1 MFLAVDV
8 GNTETAI
15 GLFCGDELRERFR
28 IATVAARTTD
38 ERFLLVEGL
47 LRTSGLSIGDLTAL
61 AVSSVVPQVTGS
73 WAKLARVRFGCE
85 PLVIGVGVKTGMEIL
100 VETPREVGADRIVNA
115 VAAYHRTKGA
125 TVVIDLGTA
134 ITFDVLDVKGRY
146 IGGAIA
152 PGLGLSLDA
161 LFRRTAKL
169 PRVDLVPPPNPI
181 GRNTVE
187 SIQSGVFY
195 GAVAM
200 VDGMVERL
208 SRALG
213 ESPVSVIATGG
224 QAETLAEASRTIQH
238 VEPDLTLWGLH
249 LLHQRNSSR

>member
-1 MFLAVDV
+1 MLLAVDV

-15 GLFCGDELRERFR
+15 GLFDGDDLRQRFR

-38 ERFLLVEGL
+38 ERFLLIEGL
-47 LRTSGLSIGDLTAL
+47 LRTSGLSVDDISAL

-73 WAKLARVRFGCE
+73 WAELAQERFGCE

-115 VAAYHRTKGA
+115 VAAFRRTKTA

-134 ITFDVLDVKGRY
+134 ITFDVLDSLGRY

-161 LFRRTAKL
+161 LFKRTAKL

-200 VDGMVERL
+200 VDGMVTRL
-208 SRALG
+208 SREIDDG
-213 ESPVSVIATGG
+213 PVSVIATGG
-224 QAETLAEASRTIQH
+224 QAETLAAASRTIQH

-249 LLHQRNSSR
+249 LLHGRNTR

>member
-1 MFLAVDV
+1 MLLAVDV

-15 GLFCGDELRERFR
+15 GLFDGDELRERFR
-28 IATVAARTTD
+28 ISTVAARTTD

-47 LRTSGLSIGDLTAL
+47 LRTVGLSVTDLKAL

-73 WAKLARVRFGCE
+73 WAHLASSRFSCE
-85 PLVIGVGVKTGMEIL
+85 ALVIGVGVKTGMEIL

-115 VAAYHRTKGA
+115 VAAYHRTGCA

-134 ITFDVLDVKGRY
+134 ITFDVLDARGRY
-146 IGGAIA
+146 LGGAIA

-161 LFRRTAKL
+161 LFKRTAKL

-187 SIQSGVFY
+187 HIQSGVFY

-200 VDGMVERL
+200 VDGMVKRL
-208 SRALG
+208 SRELG
-213 ESPVSVIATGG
+213 DQPVAVIATGG
-224 QAETLAEASRTIQH
+224 QAETLAAASTTIQQ

-249 LLHQRNSSR
+249 LLYRRNTSH